1 MAEKFDLKIEDGKN
15 VFLTSDSHF
24 FHENIIHFS
33 HRPFNNVDEMN
44 SVMIDNW
51 NSKVPPDGL
60 VFHLGDFAWGGYPKW
75 REIREQLNGEII
87 LIEGNHDRKNLTSTG
102 KLLFSDVVQQM
113 RICIEN
119 RPVWLNHFPFLCYSG
134 TYRDFKGLEFQ
145 AYGHV
150 HSGHYAGNSG
160 KDSNR
165 LSVCFPTQYDV
176 GVDNNEFAPI
186 SWHELNEK
194 IIRQIEEEN
203 DKNNDSA

>member
-15 VFLTSDSHF
+15 VFFTSDSHF

-87 LIEGNHDRKNLTSTG
+87 LIEGNHDRKNLTSVG

-134 TYRDFKGLEFQ
+134 TYRDFKGLEFMIF
-145 AYGHV
+145 GHV
-150 HSGHYAGNSG
+150 HSGPYAGNSG
-160 KDSNR
+160 KDFNR
-165 LSVCFPTQYDV
+165 LSMLFPTQYDA
-176 GVDNNEFAPI
+176 GVDNNNFTPI
-186 SWHELNEK
+186 SWKEVNEK